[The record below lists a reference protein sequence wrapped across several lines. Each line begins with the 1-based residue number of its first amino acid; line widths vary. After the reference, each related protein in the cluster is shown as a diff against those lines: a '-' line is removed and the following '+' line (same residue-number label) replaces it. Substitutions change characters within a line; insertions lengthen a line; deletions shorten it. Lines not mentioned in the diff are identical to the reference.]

1 MLVDLLHRRGAGYW
15 AAILGVAVVTAIFA
29 PLHATLSTTT
39 VALAYLLVVLFV
51 ATVWGSRPAMVGSVL
66 AVLGFNFFFLP
77 PIHAFTIA
85 DPQNWVALA
94 AFLVTAITAGHLSE
108 RAMRRAAT
116 AGAARAASAYNR
128 SLIEASLDPLVTV
141 DADGR
146 IIDVNTATEAVTG
159 RPRAQLIGTDFS
171 AYFTE
176 PERARAGY
184 QQAWRAGFVRD
195 DALELRHRD
204 GHSTS
209 VLYSASVY
217 RDDRGHAIGVVA
229 AARPIRTSAGQPP
242 RALADPDVIRGLSR
256 FVSFT
261 SVVSAAVGLLGLA
274 GWMFGIPVLKSV
286 IPGQVVIKPNTAV
299 CLVWIGLS
307 LWLMRNVDDRPVTGA
322 RKLGG
327 QVLAGLTAAVGLLS
341 LIEHVVGWDLGID
354 QLLFQETAADAIGS
368 VRPGLMAPITALD
381 FLLLGLA
388 LLGLDW
394 SISWRSRRYSPTQ
407 VLAGVAGVASIVG
420 LLDFVLESAVSSTHI
435 ALQTA
440 ITLCLLSLA
449 VIGARTERGVPALFV
464 SASVG
469 GTLVRRLLPAAIVI
483 PILIGAIWWK
493 ALSAGLSSEW
503 SGGTL
508 MIVAMIALLGTLTV
522 LVGFLIDR
530 ADIER
535 RGAEEALHRREEEL
549 REAQRLGRV
558 GSWWWDPGTDKVT
571 WSEGLYRIVG
581 RDPTLPPPGYHEHS
595 RFYSAESFARLNA
608 AVHEALRTGTPYEL
622 DLELVRADGARRSVT
637 GRGEVE
643 RDADG
648 HVVLV
653 RGTVDDITERKQAE
667 EALRRSADEVR
678 DLYNHAPCG
687 YHSLDK
693 DGVFVQI
700 NDTELEWLGYARA
713 DVIGKVK
720 FPDLLAPRSLSTFE
734 TEFPRLKTQ
743 GAVRDIEFDLV
754 RKDGTILPVL
764 ISATAITD
772 PDGNY
777 LMSRSMVY
785 DMSER
790 RRSEEALRLASAYNR
805 SLIEAALDPL
815 VTIGPDGRI
824 TDVNAAT
831 EAATGLPRGA
841 LIGTDFSDYFTDPE
855 KARAGYRQVF
865 HEGFVRDYALELRH
879 RDGHFT
885 PVLYNASVY
894 RDSGGR
900 VIGVFAAARDI
911 TERKRAEDEI
921 RRLARL
927 HAEAAELGQDALRA
941 APLQEVL
948 DGAVTRVA
956 RALGVD
962 YCNVAEMLPGGDEF
976 LLRAGVG
983 WREGVVGR
991 ATVKSRGSQPGYT
1004 VLSDRPV
1011 IVENAAAET
1020 RFAPL
1025 PRLLGEE
1032 VVSAVSVVISTA
1044 EGPYGALG
1052 AHSRHRRA
1060 FTGDE
1065 VNFLQAVANVLGM
1078 AIERRRAEERLRR
1091 VNRAHRALTTCNQAL
1106 VRATD
1111 ESVLL
1116 RQICQIIVE
1125 EAGYRLCW
1133 VGYAEQDA
1141 ARTVRPIAQAGFDE
1155 GYLKAADITWADTE
1169 RGRGPT
1175 GTCIRTG
1182 EIQIAKNIA
1191 TDPRL
1196 APWRADALRRGY
1208 ASSIA
1213 IPLVAAGQPFGA
1225 LTIYSPEIEAFG
1237 DEEVRLLTEL
1247 AGDLG
1252 YGIVSLRT
1260 QAERKR
1266 AEADEV
1272 ARERE
1277 VAIGFRIQQ
1286 MLLLDEPPR
1295 DIPGLRVAA
1304 LNIPSQRIAG
1314 DFYDFFTHQDE
1325 SLDVLVADVMGKGI
1339 PAALLGAATKSHFM
1353 EALCHLMALSPAGV
1367 LPEPR
1372 EIVTLAHAGMG
1383 RHLIELESFVTL
1395 CYARV
1400 DLTRRRLALVDCG
1413 HTGLIHVRGGTDLC
1427 EMVHGDNLPLG
1438 IREGEIYDQIAVPFQ
1453 AGDVFLFYSDGITE
1467 ASNAARELFGTD
1479 RLMACVRM
1487 NGTLAPDALVH
1498 AIRTAV
1504 VAFTGSDR
1512 LTDDLTCVAVQ
1523 VGERRRPLARD
1534 EMEIRSDLR
1543 DLSRAREFVRTF
1555 CSTLPGSP
1563 LDEDRVAELEL
1574 AVNEAAS
1581 NVMRHAY
1588 HGRADQRIHLEAE
1601 AFPDHVAVRLHH
1613 LGDPFDPSAVPA
1625 PSFDGS
1631 RESGFGVYL
1640 ITRSVDEV
1648 RYYRD
1653 ERGGNCIALVKRRT
1667 S

>member
-1 MLVDLLHRRGAGYW
+1 VPGLLADISDRRGAGYW

-29 PLHATLSTTT
+29 PFQSMLSTTT

-51 ATVWGSRPAMVGSVL
+51 ATVWGRWPAMVASVL
-66 AVLGFNFFFLP
+66 AVLCFNFFFLP
-77 PIHAFTIA
+77 PIYTFTIT

-94 AFLVTAITAGHLSE
+94 AFLVTAITAGQLSE
-108 RAMRRAAT
+108 RAKRRAAEVE
-116 AGAARAASAYNR
+116 AGRAASAYNR
-128 SLIEASLDPLVTV
+128 SLIEASLDPLVTIGT
-141 DADGR
+141 DGR
-146 IIDVNTATEAVTG
+146 IIDVNTATEALTG
-159 RPRAQLIGTDFS
+159 RPRDELIRTDFS

-176 PERARAGY
+176 PERARTGY

-195 DALELRHRD
+195 HALELRHRD

-229 AARPIRTSAGQPP
+229 AARPIRTSAGQPT
-242 RALADPDVIRGLSR
+242 RARSDPDVVRGLRR
-256 FVSFT
+256 FISFS
-261 SVVSAAVGLLGLA
+261 SVLSAGVGFLGLA
-274 GWMFGIPVLKSV
+274 GWMLRIPVLKSV
-286 IPGQVVIKPNTAV
+286 IPGQVVIKPNTTV
-299 CLVWIGLS
+299 CFVSIGLS
-307 LWLMRNVDDRPVTGA
+307 LWLMRSVDDQPVHGA

-327 QVLAGLTAAVGLLS
+327 QLLAALTAAVGLLS
-341 LIEHVVGWDLGID
+341 LAEHLVGWDLGID
-354 QLLFQETAADAIGS
+354 QLLFPETAADAIGS
-368 VRPGLMAPITALD
+368 LRPGLMAPITSLD

-394 SISWRSRRYSPTQ
+394 TISWRSRRYSPSQ
-407 VLAGVAGVASIVG
+407 VLAGVAGLASIVG
-420 LLDFVLESAVSSTHI
+420 LLDFVLKSAISYTHI

-440 ITLCLLSLA
+440 VTLCLISLA
-449 VIGARTERGVPALFV
+449 VVCARTERGVPALFV
-464 SASVG
+464 SGSVG

-483 PILIGAIWWK
+483 PILIGALWWK
-493 ALSAGLSSEW
+493 ALSVGLSSEW

-508 MIVAMIALLGTLTV
+508 MIVAMIALLGNLTV

-530 ADIER
+530 ADVER
-535 RGAEEALHRREEEL
+535 RRAEGALHRREEEL
-549 REAQRLGRV
+549 REAQRLARV
-558 GSWWWDPGTDKVT
+558 GSWWWDPRTDKVT
-571 WSEGLYRIVG
+571 WSEELYRIVG
-581 RDPTLPPPGYHEHS
+581 RDPKEPPSDYHEHS
-595 RFYSAESFARLNA
+595 RCYTAEGLARLNA
-608 AVHEALRTGTPYEL
+608 AVQQALQTGTPYEL
-622 DLELVRADGARRSVT
+622 DLELVRADGSRRSVT

-643 RDADG
+643 RGADG
-648 HVVLV
+648 QVVLV
-653 RGTVDDITERKQAE
+653 RGTVHDITERKQAE
-667 EALRRSADEVR
+667 EALQRSADEIR

-693 DGVFVQI
+693 NGAFVQI
-700 NDTELEWLGYARA
+700 NDTELEWLGYARE

-720 FPDLLAPRSLSTFE
+720 FPDLLAPRSLSTFAAA
-734 TEFPRLKTQ
+734 FPRLKSE
-743 GAVRDIEFDLV
+743 GAVRDVEFDLL
-754 RKDGTILPVL
+754 RRDGTILPVL
-764 ISATAITD
+764 VSATAITD

-785 DMSER
+785 DMTER
-790 RRSEEALRLASAYNR
+790 RRAEE
-805 SLIEAALDPL
+805 
-815 VTIGPDGRI
+815 
-824 TDVNAAT
+824 
-831 EAATGLPRGA
+831 
-841 LIGTDFSDYFTDPE
+841 
-855 KARAGYRQVF
+855 
-865 HEGFVRDYALELRH
+865 
-879 RDGHFT
+879 
-885 PVLYNASVY
+885 
-894 RDSGGR
+894 
-900 VIGVFAAARDI
+900 
-911 TERKRAEDEI
+911 EI

-927 HAEAAELGQDALRA
+927 QAEAAELGQDALRG

-962 YCNVAEMLPGGDEF
+962 YCNVAEMLAGRDEF

-983 WREGVVGR
+983 WKEGVVGR
-991 ATVKSRGSQPGYT
+991 ATVPGRGSQPGYT

-1011 IVENAAAET
+1011 IVENAATET

-1025 PRLLGEE
+1025 PGLLGED
-1032 VVSAVSVVISTA
+1032 VVSAMSVVISTA

-1052 AHSRHRRA
+1052 AHSRRPRL
-1060 FTGDE
+1060 FMGDE
-1065 VNFLQAVANVLGM
+1065 VNFLQTVANVLGM
-1078 AIERRRAEERLRR
+1078 AIERRRGEERLRR
-1091 VNRAHRALTTCNQAL
+1091 VNRAHRALSTSNEAL

-1111 ESVLL
+1111 ESALL
-1116 RQICQIIVE
+1116 QQICRIIVE

-1141 ARTVRPIAQAGFDE
+1141 ARTVRPIAQAGTEE
-1155 GYLKAADITWADTE
+1155 GYLKAANITWTDTE

-1213 IPLVAAGQPFGA
+1213 IPLVAEGRPFGA
-1225 LTIYSPEIEAFG
+1225 LTIYSSEVEAFG
-1237 DEEVRLLTEL
+1237 AEEVRLLTEL

-1260 QAERKR
+1260 QAERRR
-1266 AEADEV
+1266 AEVEEV

-1295 DIPGLRVAA
+1295 DIAGLRVAA
-1304 LNIPSQRIAG
+1304 LTVPSHRIAG
-1314 DFYDFFTHQDE
+1314 DFYHFFTHQDQ
-1325 SLDVLVADVMGKGI
+1325 SLDVIVADVMGKGI
-1339 PAALLGAATKSHFM
+1339 PAALLGAATKSHFT
-1353 EALCHLMALSPAGV
+1353 EALCHLMALSPPDI

-1372 EIVTLAHAGMG
+1372 EVVTLAHAGMG

-1400 DLTRRRLALVDCG
+1400 DLTRRRLDLVDCG
-1413 HTGLIHVRGGTDLC
+1413 HTGVIHVRAGTDLC
-1427 EMVHGDNLPLG
+1427 EVFHGDNLPLG
-1438 IREGEIYDQIAVPFQ
+1438 IREGEIYDQIAVPFEP
-1453 AGDVFLFYSDGITE
+1453 GDVFLFYSDGVTE
-1467 ASNAARELFGTD
+1467 ASNASGELFGTD
-1479 RLMACVRM
+1479 RLMACVRS
-1487 NGTLAPDALVH
+1487 NDTLAPDALVG

-1504 VAFTGSDR
+1504 LAFVGSDR
-1512 LTDDLTCVAVQ
+1512 LTDDLSCVAVE
-1523 VGERRRPLARD
+1523 VGERRRPLARQD
-1534 EMEIRSDLR
+1534 TEIRSDLR

-1555 CSTLPGSP
+1555 CRTLPGSP
-1563 LDEDRVAELEL
+1563 LDADRVAELEL

-1581 NVMRHAY
+1581 NVMKHAY
-1588 HGRADQRIHLEAE
+1588 HGRTDQRIHLQAE
-1601 AFPDHVAVRLHH
+1601 AFPDHLAVQLHH
-1613 LGDPFDPSAVPA
+1613 LGDPFDPSAVPP

-1640 ITRSVDEV
+1640 ITRSVDDV

-1653 ERGGNCIALVKRRT
+1653 ERGGNCIALVKRRKP
-1667 S
+1667 